1 MGYFI
6 SFEGPDGSGKTTI
19 ATEVAKILEVKFPN
33 KVVLTREPGGKN
45 NIIAEDIRNILLNH
59 ADYKIDKRAEALLFA
74 ASRAQHVNDFILPN
88 LKKNKIVISDRYIHS
103 SLVYQGY
110 VRDLGIKEVFNINKF
125 AIQNVLPDIVI
136 LIMLEPEK
144 CFERIRQNSRDM
156 NRLDRESMQMHK
168 KVYKGYQKLAKQYP
182 DIIYTVD
189 GSKTIKEVVNKVVAI
204 LKKNIKL

>member
-1 MGYFI
+1 M
-6 SFEGPDGSGKTTI
+6 
-19 ATEVAKILEVKFPN
+19 ILFC
-33 KVVLTREPGGKN
+33 L
-45 NIIAEDIRNILLNH
+45 I
-59 ADYKIDKRAEALLFA
+59 
-74 ASRAQHVNDFILPN
+74 

-168 KVYKGYQKLAKQYP
+168 KVYKCYQKLAKQYP
-182 DIIYTVD
+182 DIIYTID
-189 GSKTIKEVVNKVVAI
+189 GSKTIKEVVDEVVTI